1 MAVRIDSRW
10 TRTKLVAAAIT
21 TSFLCAGLHA
31 GVPLSNDQRLA
42 FDRAAVRGDFV
53 AAVDSTRP
61 LVYYRL
67 NAMSG
72 NSRSGGT
79 RYKASGGVRIAM
91 PGAPINVGGNRLAN
105 LNGLDGYIETTQAG
119 GIGKAASMM
128 AWVNLAVLP
137 SAANHFFYV
146 MGESENG
153 NDLDLQFEDDNALKF
168 YTAAGSHLTFTPKPS
183 ALTNQ
188 WHLIVVTLNTATK
201 ARVIYWDGDEVA
213 SDKGGDTPN
222 KTGKLSI
229 GESTLFGGRHFN
241 GGIEEAA
248 LWNRALSD
256 DEVSKI
262 YAASQNAAR

>member
-1 MAVRIDSRW
+1 MAIRSDSRW
-10 TRTKLVAAAIT
+10 TRTKLVAAAMT
-21 TSFLCAGLHA
+21 TSLLCARLHA
-31 GVPLSNDQRLA
+31 GVPLSNDQHLA
-42 FDRAAVRGDFV
+42 FERAAVRGDFV

-72 NSRSGGT
+72 NSRSGAT
-79 RYKASGGVRIAM
+79 HYKALGGVRIAK
-91 PGAPINVGGNRLAN
+91 PGAPINVGGNRFAN
-105 LNGLDGYIETTQAG
+105 LDGLDGYIETTQAG

-128 AWVNLAVLP
+128 VWVNLAVLP
-137 SAANHFFYV
+137 SAENHFFYV

-168 YTAAGSHLTFTPKPS
+168 YTASGSHLTFTPKLS
-183 ALTNQ
+183 TLTNQ
-188 WHLIVVTLNTATK
+188 WHMVVVTLDTVTK

-213 SDKGGDTPN
+213 SDKDGGLPN
-222 KTGKLSI
+222 KTAMLSI
-229 GESTLFGGRHFN
+229 GESAALGGRFFK

-256 DEVSKI
+256 DEVSKM
-262 YAASQNAAR
+262 YAASQNGAH